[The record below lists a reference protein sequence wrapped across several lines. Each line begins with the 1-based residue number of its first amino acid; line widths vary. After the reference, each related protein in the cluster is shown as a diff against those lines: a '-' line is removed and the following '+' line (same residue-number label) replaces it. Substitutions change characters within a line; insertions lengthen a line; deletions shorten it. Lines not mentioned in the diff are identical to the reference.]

1 MDNTPSSR
9 SGSAASSQSIRS
21 DTSSQS
27 TRFDTS
33 SATSGGTAQ
42 DLRGKAGEAASKI
55 AEVAQQAGTQAKE
68 AAAET
73 ADSVRAMSDSVE
85 DSLRDFIEN
94 KPYTTAAI
102 ALAVGWIIGRAHRPF

>member
-1 MDNTPSSR
+1 MDEDQLS
-9 SGSAASSQSIRS
+9 
-21 DTSSQS
+21 
-27 TRFDTS
+27 
-33 SATSGGTAQ
+33 GTAKNIGGKAQEAIGRATGNARMQARGEMRRAEGSMQ
-42 DLRGKAGEAASKI
+42 DLAGH
-55 AEVAQQAGTQAKE
+55 AKE

>member
-1 MDNTPSSR
+1 MDRDQLS
-9 SGSAASSQSIRS
+9 
-21 DTSSQS
+21 
-27 TRFDTS
+27 
-33 SATSGGTAQ
+33 GTAKNIGGKTQEAVGRATGDTRMQARGQMRQAEGSMQ
-42 DLRGKAGEAASKI
+42 DLYG
-55 AEVAQQAGTQAKE
+55 QAKDS
-68 AAAET
+68 AGET